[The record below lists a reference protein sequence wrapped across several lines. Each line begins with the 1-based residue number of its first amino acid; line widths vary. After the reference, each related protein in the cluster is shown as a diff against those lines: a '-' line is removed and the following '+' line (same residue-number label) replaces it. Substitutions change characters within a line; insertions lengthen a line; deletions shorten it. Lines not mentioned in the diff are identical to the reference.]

1 MAAFGSLCLLIAL
14 ALAAYNLLAGAL
26 ALRWLAVPEP
36 QYSPEQLSKWYQ
48 QGRIA
53 VFAFWGALFLAI
65 ALRVLA
71 PVSTNSVA
79 FQIGAGVV
87 LMVPTIY
94 IAWLGYTRRAFRLS
108 PERLADTARRAGIA
122 GFVAVTGAAFALIWS
137 VFTNDFSITYILEH
151 SNRALPIPYK
161 FAALWSGQEGSLL
174 LWAWLLGMYGFVL
187 RLRHKT
193 DVKLY
198 AYAGSILAGVQ
209 KFFLSVLVFAAPPF
223 ALLPGFAAGGQVPAD
238 GNGLNPLLQYPE
250 MVIHPPMLYLG
261 YVGFSVPFA
270 FALGALMMR
279 YPGEKWIKITRTW
292 TMVTWLF
299 LTCGIFLGM
308 HWAYA
313 VLGWGGYWGW
323 DPVENASFMPWL
335 TGTAFLHSVM
345 MQERKGMMKS
355 WNVWLIFSTFLLTLL
370 GTLLTRA
377 GLVSSVHAFAQSSIG
392 TWFVVFMCIVLAVCI
407 FTYVLQR
414 SHLKTEHQMESL
426 VSRESSFLFNNLML
440 LTACFVI
447 LWGTLFPILSEYVQ
461 GSKVTVGAPFYNAV
475 AVPIGLFLL
484 FLTGVG
490 PLLPWRATSL
500 KAIKRNFVLPSIAL
514 WATVIVCLVA
524 GANPWQGG
532 AFDQGRFYAVVA
544 FALSAAVLTA
554 ILSEFFRGAAVI
566 SRQTGRNLFAALW
579 LLTRRNTRRYGG
591 YLVHIGVVI
600 VVIGLA
606 GAAFNRN
613 AEKEMAFHD
622 QLNIGP
628 YTLVQV
634 GSSQDTNPDFDS
646 DYAVLDVY
654 KGGKKVFQ
662 MTPEQRFYHLGEGVQ
677 PQTMVAIHSIPEWDL
692 YVVFEGINQDTNQ
705 PIIKA
710 FLNPLV
716 GWIWF
721 GLGVIVI
728 GTFIALVPSLT
739 PATAALRVPAT
750 QAAPIVPAI
759 KGGD

>member
-1 MAAFGSLCLLIAL
+1 
-14 ALAAYNLLAGAL
+14 
-26 ALRWLAVPEP
+26 
-36 QYSPEQLSKWYQ
+36 
-48 QGRIA
+48 
-53 VFAFWGALFLAI
+53 
-65 ALRVLA
+65 
-71 PVSTNSVA
+71 
-79 FQIGAGVV
+79 
-87 LMVPTIY
+87 
-94 IAWLGYTRRAFRLS
+94 
-108 PERLADTARRAGIA
+108 
-122 GFVAVTGAAFALIWS
+122 
-137 VFTNDFSITYILEH
+137 
-151 SNRALPIPYK
+151 
-161 FAALWSGQEGSLL
+161 
-174 LWAWLLGMYGFVL
+174 
-187 RLRHKT
+187 
-193 DVKLY
+193 
-198 AYAGSILAGVQ
+198 
-209 KFFLSVLVFAAPPF
+209 
-223 ALLPGFAAGGQVPAD
+223 
-238 GNGLNPLLQYPE
+238 
-250 MVIHPPMLYLG
+250 
-261 YVGFSVPFA
+261 
-270 FALGALMMR
+270 MMR

-299 LTCGIFLGM
+299 LTVGIFLGM

-414 SHLKTEHQMESL
+414 SHLKSEHQLESL

-532 AFDQGRFYAVVA
+532 AFDQGHFYAIVA

-566 SRQTGRNLFAALW
+566 SRQTGRNLFAALY

-591 YLVHIGVVI
+591 YLVHIGVVV

-634 GSSQDTNPDFDS
+634 GSSQDANPDFDS

-654 KGGKKVFQ
+654 KGGRRVFQ

-677 PQTMVAIHSIPEWDL
+677 PQTMVAIHSVPEWDL

-721 GLGVIVI
+721 GLAVIVA
-728 GTFIALVPSLT
+728 GTFVALVPSLT

-750 QAAPIVPAI
+750 QPAQPAW
-759 KGGD
+759 KGGA

>member
-1 MAAFGSLCLLIAL
+1 MATFGSLSLIIAL
-14 ALAAYNLLAGAL
+14 ALAAYNLFAGAV
-26 ALRWLAVPEP
+26 ALRL
-36 QYSPEQLSKWYQ
+36 
-48 QGRIA
+48 IA
-53 VFAFWGALFLAI
+53 TGQA
-65 ALRVLA
+65 A
-71 PVSTNSVA
+71 P
-79 FQIGAGVV
+79 I
-87 LMVPTIY
+87 
-94 IAWLGYTRRAFRLS
+94 S

-122 GFVAVTGAAFALIWS
+122 AFIAVTAAAFALVYS
-137 VFTNDFSITYILEH
+137 VFNNDFSITYIMEH
-151 SNRALPIPYK
+151 SNRALPSAYK

-174 LWAWLLGMYGFVL
+174 LWCWLLATFGFVL

-198 AYAGSILAGVQ
+198 AYAGTILAAIQV
-209 KFFLSVLVFAAPPF
+209 FFLAVVNFAAPPF
-223 ALLPGFAAGGQVPAD
+223 ALLRGAIPQD

-250 MVIHPPMLYLG
+250 MVIHPPLLYLG

-270 FALGALMMR
+270 FGLGALMMR
-279 YPGEKWIKITRTW
+279 YPGEKWIKITRVW
-292 TMVTWLF
+292 TLVTWLF

-345 MQERKGMMKS
+345 MQEKKGMMKS

-392 TWFVVFMCIVLAVCI
+392 TWFMVFMGIVLAVCI
-407 FTYVLQR
+407 FTFILQR
-414 SHLKTEHQMESL
+414 DHLRSDHHLESL
-426 VSRESSFLFNNLML
+426 VSRESSFLFNNLVL

-461 GSKVTVGAPFYNAV
+461 GSKVTVGAPFYNRV

-500 KAIKRNFVLPSIAL
+500 RAVKRNFIIPSIAL
-514 WATVIVCLVA
+514 WVTVAVCFIFGPRPLSTWFSDA
-524 GANPWQGG
+524 GY
-532 AFDQGRFYAVVA
+532 FYSLVA
-544 FALSAAVLTA
+544 FALCASVFTA
-554 ILSEFFRGAAVI
+554 ISSEFLRGAGVI
-566 SRQTGRNLFAALW
+566 SKQTGKNLLTSTF

-591 YLVHIGVVI
+591 YIIHIGVVI
-600 VVIGLA
+600 VVVGLA
-606 GAAFNRN
+606 GAAFNKN
-613 AEKEMAFHD
+613 TEKELALHD
-622 QLNIGP
+622 TMSVGP
-628 YTLVQV
+628 YTLECV
-634 GSSQDTNPDFDS
+634 GFTQDSNANYNS
-646 DYAVLDVY
+646 DYALLDVY
-654 KGGKKVFQ
+654 RDGKKQFQ
-662 MTPEQRFYHLGEGVQ
+662 MAPEKRVYLASRQ
-677 PQTMVAIHSIPEWDL
+677 PQTMVAVHSVLSWDL
-692 YVVFEGINQDTNQ
+692 YVVYEGANPDTGQ

-716 GWIWF
+716 SWIW
-721 GLGVIVI
+721 GGVVLIVF

-739 PATAALRVPAT
+739 PVTAALKVPAQRT
-750 QAAPIVPAI
+750 IQAEPAL